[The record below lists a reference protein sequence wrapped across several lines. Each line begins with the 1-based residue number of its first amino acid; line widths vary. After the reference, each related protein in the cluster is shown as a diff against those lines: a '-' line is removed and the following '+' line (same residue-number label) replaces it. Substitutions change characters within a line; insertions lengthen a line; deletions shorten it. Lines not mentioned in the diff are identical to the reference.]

1 MTDTPER
8 ADSRESADG
17 GFHPPKPRTLLGL
30 GGVLTVLGLL
40 VAATTPVLGAPGSDR
55 TPGQQLAGGVV
66 VLIGWVFLAWG
77 IHRFGRET

>member
-1 MTDTPER
+1 MSDTPER
-8 ADSRESADG
+8 PPGAAIADN
-17 GFHPPKPRTLLGL
+17 GFRPPAPRTLLAL
-30 GGVLTVLGLL
+30 GAALTVLGLAI
-40 VAATTPVLGAPGSDR
+40 AATSPILGAAGSDR